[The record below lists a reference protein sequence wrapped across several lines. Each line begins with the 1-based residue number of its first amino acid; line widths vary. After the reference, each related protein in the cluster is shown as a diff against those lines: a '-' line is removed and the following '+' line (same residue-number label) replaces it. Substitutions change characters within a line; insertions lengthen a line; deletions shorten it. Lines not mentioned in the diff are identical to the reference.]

1 MGFLRDVS
9 GFFTRFVTGME
20 KMGKNSGMVANH
32 METILRNQ
40 QLQAQCALD
49 ALRAER
55 EQEDLEFLTKKEVCA
70 ALKISRVTLWRM
82 EKHGQIAVVEVIP
95 GITRIPLSEIRR
107 IGAQRKA
114 VHG

>member
-1 MGFLRDVS
+1 
-9 GFFTRFVTGME
+9 ME
-20 KMGKNSGMVANH
+20 KRDKNSGMVANH
-32 METILRNQ
+32 IETILQNQ
-40 QLQAQCALD
+40 RLQAQCALD

-55 EQEDLEFLTKKEVCA
+55 EQKELELFTKKEVCA

-82 EKHGQIAVVEVIP
+82 EKRGQIAVVEVIP

-107 IGAQRKA
+107 IGAQRKV